1 VKFVDKL
8 LIQSHSKTNETMRF
22 LILQLLFYTLFLGK
36 TTAQIGY
43 RLVSGGQSA
52 AMNNA
57 VLAMSTPDAVFQN
70 PAALIYTTRPT
81 ATVATEMRF
90 GVKELRPVGVGVI
103 QPTKSGVFGC
113 FIQHFGFSAFQ
124 QQKIGLAFAKRF
136 SERMTLGVQLD
147 YLHLQAS
154 GYGNANILT
163 FELGCNTLI
172 TKELTLA
179 FYVFNPLAVRLSES
193 ERTPSVFRLGA
204 AYSVNKN
211 IVITAEIEKSIVDA
225 TNFRMGFDYKVAETL
240 AVRCGFSSLPASFS
254 IGIGY
259 FLSKNCVIDA
269 ALSHQSALGS
279 TPSVSVTY
287 AFGKEK
293 SEMR

>member
-1 VKFVDKL
+1 
-8 LIQSHSKTNETMRF
+8 MRF
-22 LILQLLFYTLFLGK
+22 LTLQLLFYSLFLGK
-36 TTAQIGY
+36 TAAQVGY

-52 AMNNA
+52 AMSNA
-57 VLAMSTPDAVFQN
+57 VSAMSTPDAVFQN
-70 PAALIYTTRPT
+70 PAALIYITRPT

-90 GVKELRPVGVGVI
+90 GVKELRPVGIGFI
-103 QPTKSGVFGC
+103 QPTKSGVFGGS
-113 FIQHFGFSAFQ
+113 IQHFGFSAFQ

-136 SERMTLGVQLD
+136 SEKFNAGVQLD
-147 YLHLQAS
+147 YLHLQAT

-179 FYVFNPLAVRLSES
+179 FYVFNPLTVRLSEA

-204 AYSVNKN
+204 AYSINKN
-211 IVITAEIEKSIVDA
+211 VLIAAEIEKSIIDA
-225 TNFRMGFDYKVAETL
+225 TNFRMGLDYKVAETV

-254 IGIGY
+254 FGIGY
-259 FLSKNCVIDA
+259 FLSKNCVIDL
-269 ALSHQSALGS
+269 ALSHQSTLGS
-279 TPSVSVTY
+279 TPSVSLTY

-293 SEMR
+293 SDVR

>member
-1 VKFVDKL
+1 
-8 LIQSHSKTNETMRF
+8 MRF
-22 LILQLLFYTLFLGK
+22 LTQQLLFYTLFLGFSEK

-43 RLVSGGQSA
+43 RFVSGGQSA
-52 AMNNA
+52 AMSNA
-57 VLAMSTPDAVFQN
+57 VLAMSIPDAVFQN
-70 PAALIYTTRPT
+70 PAALIYITRPT

-90 GVKELRPVGVGVI
+90 GVKELRPVGVGFI
-103 QPTKSGVFGC
+103 LPTKSGVFGC
-113 FIQHFGFSAFQ
+113 SIQHFGFSAFQ

-136 SERMTLGVQLD
+136 SEKLNIGIQLD

-163 FELGCNTLI
+163 FEIGCNTLI

-204 AYSVNKN
+204 AYSMNNK
-211 IVITAEIEKSIVDA
+211 IMITAEIEKSIIDA
-225 TNFRMGFDYKVAETL
+225 ASFRMGFDYKVAETV

-254 IGIGY
+254 VGIGY

-279 TPSVSVTY
+279 TPSLSLSYV
-287 AFGKEK
+287 FGKEK
-293 SEMR
+293 SEIR